1 VELRPTRAPHPPR
14 VVPDPPGRPPG
25 RVIYFQATMSGGF
38 LLHECHEGLATVGCD
53 LLH

>member
-25 RVIYFQATMSGGF
+25 RVIHFRNLAQPV
-38 LLHECHEGLATVGCD
+38 LLHDRHERLATIGCD
-53 LLH
+53 LLR